1 MFYIPKIGGYLKIL
15 TDDEVKNFV
24 AINFDKYFKSAE
36 ENLYSKLNEE
46 QTFRK
51 IAELLYIFLTTLDE
65 LEKYVEMMLSNSS
78 DT

>member
-65 LEKYVEMMLSNSS
+65 VEKYVEMMLSNSS